1 MKKNINLVQGN
12 ILKSL
17 ILLSLPIML
26 SNFMGTLYN
35 LVDTYWLGK
44 IASGAK
50 EAVAVTGM
58 TFPLTFFIMSFAAG
72 FTVAGTAIVSKFKGM
87 NDIGKIKIAIGQFVP
102 ILLVFAVVLIIITE
116 TMIPTFLRLLQTPPE
131 IFGDAHT
138 YITYILYGMIAM
150 MFFMIYQ
157 SITTAFGDSVTPMI
171 VQVITVVL
179 NLILDPLLIF
189 GLWIFPEMGV
199 KGAAIATVISRVLAS
214 IIALIIFMN
223 KYHDLIPSLS
233 DMIPKKSVLA
243 NIFQIGLPASIG
255 QSTTSLGFL
264 LVQGLVNSFG
274 TTVISANSIGN
285 RMIGIFMLPAMGISN
300 ALSSFVGQNLGA
312 KEEERAV
319 KSVHYAMLLVMTIMT
334 LGSVFVYNYG
344 SDLVKFFV
352 NEQNVI
358 QVGQRMF
365 KISAYATWV
374 FGILMVFMGVFNGAG
389 HSKSTMAFNVS
400 RLWLFRIPL
409 AYIFAGYF
417 IGSDLGWFSFLEKEL
432 NYLGNILAPYQ
443 YEALWW
449 AMVVSNSAG
458 VMIAFFLYLKGNWKV
473 SKAGW

>member
-300 ALSSFVGQNLGA
+300 ALSSYVGQNLGA

>member
-1 MKKNINLVQGN
+1 MKENLNLTEGN
-12 ILKSL
+12 ILKNL

-58 TFPLTFFIMSFAAG
+58 TFPLSFFIMSFAAG

-87 NDIGKIKIAIGQFVP
+87 NDAKNIKLAIGQFVP
-102 ILLVFAVVLIIITE
+102 IMLVFSVILVIITQ
-116 TMIPTFLRLLQTPPE
+116 TLIPTFLRLLQTPPE
-131 IFGDAHT
+131 IMSDAHT

-150 MFFMIYQ
+150 MFFMVFQ
-157 SITTAFGDSVTPMI
+157 SITTAFGDSFTPMV
-171 VQVITVVL
+171 VQVITVIL
-179 NLILDPLLIF
+179 NLILDPLMIF
-189 GLWIFPEMGV
+189 GVWFFPEMGI
-199 KGAAIATVISRVLAS
+199 KGAAIATLISR
-214 IIALIIFMN
+214 IIASLIAFLIFIR
-223 KYHDLIPSLS
+223 KYKSMIPSWK
-233 DMIPKKSVLA
+233 DMIPQKSVMT
-243 NIFQIGLPASIG
+243 NILQIGLPASIG

-285 RMIGIFMLPAMGISN
+285 RMVGIFMLPAMGISN
-300 ALSSFVGQNLGA
+300 ALSSFIGQNLGA
-312 KEEERAV
+312 KEQERAV
-319 KSVHYAMLLVMTIMT
+319 KSVHYAMLLVMSIMT
-334 LGSVFVYNYG
+334 VGSIFIYNYG
-344 SDLVKFFV
+344 SELVRFFV
-352 NEQNVI
+352 DEASVI
-358 QVGQRMF
+358 AVGQRMF
-365 KISAYATWV
+365 KITAYATWI

-417 IGSDLGWFSFLEKEL
+417 IGRDLHWFSFLEDKL
-432 NYLGNILAPYQ
+432 VYLGNILAPYQ

-449 AMVVSNSAG
+449 AMVVSNTAG
-458 VMIAFFLYLKGNWKV
+458 VIIAFSLYMKGNWKV

>member
-1 MKKNINLVQGN
+1 MKKNINLTEGN

-17 ILLSLPIML
+17 IFLSLPIML

-35 LVDTYWLGK
+35 LVDTFWLGK

-58 TFPLTFFIMSFAAG
+58 TFPLSFFIMSFAAG

-87 NDIGKIKIAIGQFVP
+87 NDTKKIKLAIGQFVP
-102 ILLVFAVVLIIITE
+102 ILLVFAVILIVITN
-116 TMIPTFLRLLQTPPE
+116 TLIPTFLKLLQTPPE
-131 IFGDAHT
+131 ILSDAHT

-150 MFFMIYQ
+150 MFFMIFQ
-157 SITTAFGDSVTPMI
+157 SITTAFGDSVTPML
-171 VQVITVVL
+171 VQVITVGV
-179 NLILDPLLIF
+179 NLILDPLMIF
-189 GLWIFPEMGV
+189 GIAFFPKMGV
-199 KGAAIATVISRVLAS
+199 KGAAIATLISR
-214 IIALIIFMN
+214 IIASLIAFFIFIR
-223 KYHDLIPSLS
+223 KYKELIPSWQ
-233 DMIPKKSVLA
+233 DMIPSKSVLA

-285 RMIGIFMLPAMGISN
+285 RMVGIFMLPAMGISS

-312 KEEERAV
+312 EKEERAV
-319 KSVHYAMLLVMTIMT
+319 KSVHYAMLLVMSIMT
-334 LGSVFVYNYG
+334 VGCIFIYNYG
-344 SDLVKFFV
+344 SELIRFFV
-352 NEQNVI
+352 DEVSVI
-358 QVGQRMF
+358 EVGERMF
-365 KISAYATWV
+365 KISAYATWI

-400 RLWLFRIPL
+400 RLWMFRIPL

-417 IGSDLGWFSFLEKEL
+417 IGKDLHWFSFLEDEII
-432 NYLGNILAPYQ
+432 YLGTLLAPYQ

-449 AMVVSNSAG
+449 AMVVSNTAG
-458 VMIAFFLYLKGNWKV
+458 VIIAVSLYMKGNWKV

>member
-365 KISAYATWV
+365 KSQHTLPGFLV
-374 FGILMVFMGVFNGAG
+374 F
-389 HSKSTMAFNVS
+389 
-400 RLWLFRIPL
+400 
-409 AYIFAGYF
+409 
-417 IGSDLGWFSFLEKEL
+417 
-432 NYLGNILAPYQ
+432 
-443 YEALWW
+443 
-449 AMVVSNSAG
+449 
-458 VMIAFFLYLKGNWKV
+458 
-473 SKAGW
+473 

>member
-12 ILKSL
+12 ILKNL

-44 IASGAK
+44 ITSGAK

-58 TFPLTFFIMSFAAG
+58 TFPLSFFIMSFAAG

-87 NDIGKIKIAIGQFVP
+87 NDTKKIKIAIGQFVP
-102 ILLVFAVVLIIITE
+102 ILIVFALMLIIITQ
-116 TMIPTFLRLLQTPPE
+116 TMIPTFLKLLQTPPE
-131 IFGDAHT
+131 IINDAHT

-150 MFFMIYQ
+150 MLFMVYQ

-171 VQVITVVL
+171 VQVITVVF
-179 NLILDPLLIF
+179 NLILDPLMIF
-189 GLWIFPEMGV
+189 GIGIFPEMGI
-199 KGAAIATVISRVLAS
+199 KGAAIATLISRILAS
-214 IIALIIFMN
+214 IIALIIFSK
-223 KYHDLIPSLS
+223 KYHDLIPSLE
-233 DMIPKKSVLA
+233 DMIPKKEVLS

-285 RMIGIFMLPAMGISN
+285 RMVGIFMLPAMGISN

-312 KEEERAV
+312 QEKDRAV
-319 KSVHYAMLLVMTIMT
+319 KSVHYAMFLVMAIMT
-334 LGSVFVYNYG
+334 LGCIFIYNYG
-344 SDLVKFFV
+344 AELVRFFV
-352 NEQNVI
+352 NEQSVI
-358 QVGQRMF
+358 EVGQRMF
-365 KISAYATWV
+365 KITAYATWI

-409 AYIFAGYF
+409 AYIFSGYF
-417 IGSDLGWFSFLEKEL
+417 IGRDLGWFAFLEDKL
-432 NYLGNILAPYQ
+432 VSLGNFLAPYQ
-443 YEALWW
+443 YESLWW

-458 VMIAFFLYLKGNWKV
+458 VLIAIFLYSQGKWKV